1 MPARFLILGTGV
13 KPQKATKASTAMA
26 KAATMAVE
34 HPGVEI
40 HLYEFHTSFR
50 HGAEPSHEHQEQGTP
65 PRR

>member
-13 KPQKATKASTAMA
+13 KPQKATKPTTAMA
-26 KAATMAVE
+26 KAATLAVE

-50 HGAEPSHEHQEQGTP
+50 HDPEPSTATTATAP
-65 PRR
+65 PGLR